1 MSLLCASY
9 DRQAPWAGRLAST
22 MRRFPGLRFRS
33 RSIPSR
39 NINVADAHVA
49 MHASRQ
55 VSYLS
60 PAGFNGELAEP
71 R

>member
-1 MSLLCASY
+1 MSLLYASY
-9 DRQAPWAGRLAST
+9 DRQARRLADYAPL
-22 MRRFPGLRFRS
+22 PGLRFRS

-49 MHASRQ
+49 MHTSRQ

-71 R
+71 DRDV